1 MDDSLIFY
9 LMVKYFTLLSV
20 FCPFAVLV
28 YFFGAKKTLSASKF
42 DTPFCRLLYDIFVE
56 IQHKIWYAISKYYF
70 MWGRQIHMGATVVP
84 ITIIR
89 FFTFGT
95 RFLVTAIVGIVVC
108 KKYDE
113 RNAEKC
119 KRWVWVL
126 LWTRFA
132 IGAFFILT
140 AIAIILFFVAINM

>member
-1 MDDSLIFY
+1 
-9 LMVKYFTLLSV
+9 
-20 FCPFAVLV
+20 
-28 YFFGAKKTLSASKF
+28 
-42 DTPFCRLLYDIFVE
+42 
-56 IQHKIWYAISKYYF
+56 
-70 MWGRQIHMGATVVP
+70 MGATVVP

-108 KKYDE
+108 KNYDE
-113 RNAEKC
+113 RNTEKC

-126 LWTRFA
+126 LWTRFT

-140 AIAIILFFVAINM
+140 AVAIILFFVAINM

>member
-1 MDDSLIFY
+1 
-9 LMVKYFTLLSV
+9 
-20 FCPFAVLV
+20 
-28 YFFGAKKTLSASKF
+28 
-42 DTPFCRLLYDIFVE
+42 
-56 IQHKIWYAISKYYF
+56 
-70 MWGRQIHMGATVVP
+70 MGATVVP